1 MQIDTKILMKTIK
14 KSRDSKKIINLG
26 FENLVFSD
34 RIVAIVSPDS
44 APIKRLILETK
55 RRSKLV
61 DVTNGRKTRAVIIT
75 DSDYIILSS
84 VQPESLKG
92 RL

>member
-1 MQIDTKILMKTIK
+1 MKKQSKRDK
-14 KSRDSKKIINLG
+14 KVVNLG
-26 FENLVFSD
+26 FENLVFAE

-44 APIKRLILETK
+44 APIKRLISETK
-55 RRSKLV
+55 RRGKLV

>member
-1 MQIDTKILMKTIK
+1 MKRERRRDK
-14 KSRDSKKIINLG
+14 KVVNLG
-26 FENLVFSD
+26 FENLVFAE
-34 RIVAIVSPDS
+34 RIVAIVTPDS
-44 APIKRLILETK
+44 APVKRLISEAK
-55 RRSKLV
+55 RRGKLV

>member
-1 MQIDTKILMKTIK
+1 MKSKSKRDK
-14 KSRDSKKIINLG
+14 KVVNLG
-26 FENLVFSD
+26 FENLVFAE

-44 APIKRLILETK
+44 APIKRLISETK
-55 RRSKLV
+55 RRGKLV

>member
-1 MQIDTKILMKTIK
+1 MKRERRRDK
-14 KSRDSKKIINLG
+14 KVVNLG
-26 FENLVFSD
+26 FENLVFAE
-34 RIVAIVSPDS
+34 RIVAIVTPDS
-44 APIKRLILETK
+44 APVKRLISEAK
-55 RRSKLV
+55 RRGKLV

-75 DSDYIILSS
+75 DSDYIILCS

>member
-1 MQIDTKILMKTIK
+1 MKTIK

>member
-1 MQIDTKILMKTIK
+1 MLEVYFMKSE
-14 KSRDSKKIINLG
+14 KSRKVINLG
-26 FENLVFSD
+26 FENLVFAE
-34 RIVAIVSPDS
+34 RIVAIISPDS
-44 APIKRLILETK
+44 APIKRLISETK
-55 RRSKLV
+55 RRDKLI
-61 DVTNGRKTRAVIIT
+61 DVTNGRKTRAVIVT

>member
-1 MQIDTKILMKTIK
+1 MKKEKQGDK
-14 KSRDSKKIINLG
+14 KVINLG
-26 FENLVFSD
+26 FENLVFAE
-34 RIVAIVSPDS
+34 RIVAIISPDS
-44 APIKRLILETK
+44 APIKRLISETK
-55 RRSKLV
+55 RRDKLV

>member
-1 MQIDTKILMKTIK
+1 MKRERRRDK
-14 KSRDSKKIINLG
+14 KVVNLG
-26 FENLVFSD
+26 FENLVFAE
-34 RIVAIVSPDS
+34 RIVAIVTPDS
-44 APIKRLILETK
+44 APVKRLISEVK
-55 RRSKLV
+55 RRGKLV